1 MPIPRPYSCFHLLF
15 CGVGIILVGFLVYIL
30 CKKCYKI
37 PYVPFYGCGLVLA
50 LGELYKQLFL
60 YQIVNQ
66 GRYDWWYFPMQLCS
80 TPMYLCII
88 LIFMHKSSPITRTIC
103 TYLQDFSLLGGIMA
117 LAEPSGL
124 MQPYVT
130 LTVHGLTWH
139 LILIRSVFT
148 ATGAVLPEKA
158 GRNTQK
164 HCHCWQCFSHS
175 LLLLMSPPMDRQTC
189 SISRHSIR

>member
-1 MPIPRPYSCFHLLF
+1 MHAFLQKTAWTMTVPRPYSCFHLLF
-15 CGVGIILVGFLVYIL
+15 CGVGIILVGFLVHIL

-88 LIFMHKSSPITRTIC
+88 LIFMHKKQSYHPHHLHLSPGFFPSGRHHGTGRTIR
-103 TYLQDFSLLGGIMA
+103 TNAALRDTDRSRTDLAPDPDLYRSLLPPVRSCRKKLAGIRKNTA
-117 LAEPSGL
+117 IAGS
-124 MQPYVT
+124 VSR
-130 LTVHGLTWH
+130 
-139 LILIRSVFT
+139 IRFYY
-148 ATGAVLPEKA
+148 
-158 GRNTQK
+158 
-164 HCHCWQCFSHS
+164 
-175 LLLLMSPPMDRQTC
+175 
-189 SISRHSIR
+189 